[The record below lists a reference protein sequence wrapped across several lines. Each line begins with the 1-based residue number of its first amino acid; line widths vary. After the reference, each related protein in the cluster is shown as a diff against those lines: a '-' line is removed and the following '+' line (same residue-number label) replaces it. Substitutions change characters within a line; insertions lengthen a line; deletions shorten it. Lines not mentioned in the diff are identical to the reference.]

1 MVTTFGAGLRPTFV
15 RHLSAAAAELG
26 LDVEWLSDYWIAR
39 VRRDGVTRTVIGYAF
54 PLNLASASQL
64 ASDKAGASTL
74 LAGAGVP
81 VFGHELFRFQG
92 VERERWSEVVGAVG
106 LPLVL
111 KPHMESGGIDVMRVA
126 SLVELDGA
134 LEFLAGKYR
143 AIALS
148 PYREIEDEY
157 RVVVLDGEVPLTYRK
172 VRAGEG
178 EWRHNLRLGAVP
190 GVVAEGEFRGGLVVM
205 AQRAAEVLGL
215 RFCTVDIA
223 TVGGV
228 AEVLEVNSSVTL
240 ERFAQHSPQ
249 NDELAYGVYRDAL
262 SAAF

>member
-15 RHLSAAAAELG
+15 RQLSAAAAELG
-26 LDVEWLSDYWIAR
+26 LAVEWLSDHWIAR
-39 VRRDGVTRTVIGYAF
+39 VRRDGVTKTVIGYAF

-64 ASDKAGASTL
+64 ASDKAGASTV
-74 LAGAGVP
+74 LAAAGVP

-92 VERERWSEVVGAVG
+92 VERERWSEVVGGMG

-111 KPHMESGGIDVMRVA
+111 KPHMESGGIDVVRVA
-126 SLVELDGA
+126 SVDELDEA

-143 AIALS
+143 AIAVS

-157 RVVVLDGEVPLTYRK
+157 RVVVLDGEVLLTYRK
-172 VRAGEG
+172 VRAEG
-178 EWRHNLRLGAVP
+178 GDWRHNLRLGAAP
-190 GVVAEGEFRGGLVVM
+190 GVVAEGGFRDGLAAL
-205 AQRAAEVLGL
+205 AQRATEVLGL

-240 ERFAQHSPQ
+240 ERFAQSSPE
-249 NDELAYGVYRDAL
+249 NEGLAHGVYRSAL